1 VAVSLLTRD
10 AKVEAMQRVPLFAR
24 CSKREL
30 RELARAADEISVPAG
45 RTLTR
50 EGASG
55 REFIVL
61 IDGAA
66 DVRRNGRKLRTLGPG
81 DFLGEIALLTG
92 APRTATV
99 TTTAES
105 RLLVLTDRAFKEARR
120 RLPSVDSS
128 LLQALADRLPPDT

>member
-1 VAVSLLTRD
+1 VALLTRD
-10 AKVEAMQRVPLFAR
+10 AKVDAMQRVPLFAR

-30 RELARAADEISVPAG
+30 RELARAADEIMVPAG
-45 RTLTR
+45 RKLTR

-61 IDGAA
+61 IAGAA
-66 DVRRNGRKLRTLGPG
+66 DVRRNGRRLRTLGPG

-128 LLQALADRLPPDT
+128 LLQALAERLPPDA